1 VAGKS
6 VPVSQTL
13 TPRVL
18 RVADIRRIET
28 DQGREASPPLIERA
42 GLEATKCALALFAE
56 RSGVILVLTGAGNN
70 GGDGFVVAR
79 LLREAGK
86 EVVVASLAEPARL
99 PPDAAAAHLAWLA
112 SGGSI
117 VDDFV
122 GGQWALVID
131 ALLGVGAKRSLDGR
145 YAEWV
150 ERINSF
156 SCPVLSL
163 DVPSGL
169 DADTGVVHGVA
180 VRASHTSTFIALKPG
195 LLTLDGPDHCG
206 TLSVHELDVD
216 FSNLDKAGALVTPSL
231 FEPYLKPRPHNSH
244 KGSFGEAGIIGG
256 AGGMTGAALLAGRAA
271 LHLGAG
277 RVYLGLLDTHAPR
290 VDMVHPE
297 LMLRGPGEVLSAA
310 NALAVGCGLGQSD
323 TAQQH
328 LRRALGFAG
337 PLVID
342 ADGLNLIGARPALT
356 NLVQTRRAPTI
367 LTPHPA
373 EAARLLHRDTRVV
386 QADRVSAALELAR
399 TYRAHVVL
407 KGCGSVIAT
416 PKGHWY
422 INTSGHAGLATG
434 GTGDVLAGIMVALLA
449 QGWEAEAALVCAVHL
464 HGAAADALLEQGVGP
479 IGLTA
484 GELAQAARR
493 VFNAWCLGK

>member
-1 VAGKS
+1 M
-6 VPVSQTL
+6 SQTL
-13 TPRVL
+13 NPRIL

-28 DQGREASPPLIERA
+28 DQGRGASPPLMERA

-56 RSGVILVLTGAGNN
+56 RSGVILVLIGAGNN

-79 LLREAGK
+79 LLRDAGK
-86 EVVVASLAEPARL
+86 EVVVASLADPARL

-112 SGGSI
+112 AGGSI

-122 GGQWALVID
+122 GGQWALVVD
-131 ALLGVGAKRSLDGR
+131 ALLGVGVKRSLEGR

-156 SCPVLSL
+156 ACPVLSL

-180 VRASHTSTFIALKPG
+180 VRATHTSTFIALKPG

-206 TLSVHELDVD
+206 TLSVHDLDVD
-216 FSNLDKAGALVTPSL
+216 VSTLEKTGELVTL
-231 FEPYLKPRPHNSH
+231 AAFRHHLKPRPHNSH
-244 KGSFGEAGIIGG
+244 KGSFGEAGVIGG
-256 AGGMTGAALLAGRAA
+256 AGGMVGAALLAGRAA

-277 RVYLGLLDTHAPR
+277 RVYLGLIDTRAPR
-290 VDMVHPE
+290 VDMLQPE

-310 NALAVGCGLGQSD
+310 SALAVGCGLGQSD

-328 LRRALGFAG
+328 LRRALGFDG
-337 PLVID
+337 PLVVD
-342 ADGLNLIGARPALT
+342 ADGLNLIGSHPALAH
-356 NLVQTRRAPTI
+356 LLQTRRAPTV

-373 EAARLLHRDTRVV
+373 EAGRLLRRSTVAV

-407 KGCGSVIAT
+407 KGCGSVIAS
-416 PKGHWY
+416 PQGHWH

-434 GTGDVLAGIMVALLA
+434 GTGDVLAGFIVALLA
-449 QGWEAEAALVCAVHL
+449 QGWDAEAALVGAVHL
-464 HGAAADALLEQGVGP
+464 HGAAADELLEQGAGP

-484 GELAQAARR
+484 GELAVAARR
-493 VFNAWCLGK
+493 VFNRWCLSN